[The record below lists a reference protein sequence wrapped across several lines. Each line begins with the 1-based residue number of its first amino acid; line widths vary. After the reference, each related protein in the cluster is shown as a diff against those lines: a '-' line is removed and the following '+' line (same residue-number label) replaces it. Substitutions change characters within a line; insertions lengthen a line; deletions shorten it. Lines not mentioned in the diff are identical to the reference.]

1 MFRIAR
7 RSRLIAGLAVAGAVA
22 LVPAAT
28 SSAAEAPATKAPQA
42 AAVQKGGAP
51 AGNRKVSAQQ
61 KRKAMQKLNRTA
73 KRAGLVPTGKAVGR
87 EYFVGNGYACF
98 YAAQWNYTI
107 CFSYQY
113 GGGDYQVF
121 AWADTAGRSGYSYIG
136 SLEVFLYSIGG

>member
-28 SSAAEAPATKAPQA
+28 SSAAEAPAAKAPQA

-51 AGNRKVSAQQ
+51 AADRKVSPQQ
-61 KRKAMQKLNRTA
+61 KRKAMAKLNRMA
-73 KRAGLVPTGKAVGR
+73 KRAGLERSSKGVGR
-87 EYFVGNGYACF
+87 GYYVSNGYACF
-98 YAAQWNYTI
+98 FAPQWNYRI

-113 GGGDYQVF
+113 GSGDYQVF
-121 AWADTAGRSGYSYIG
+121 AWGDNVGRSGMSYIG
-136 SLEVFLYSIGG
+136 TLEVFLYGIGG